1 MKRKKIWIS
10 VIASMLIGTVSVAA
24 SSGIEL
30 HEFLKQKE
38 DYGDFYAEEIGKEYE
53 ENQSPEELA
62 VPVGNEFTVDLQN

>member
-1 MKRKKIWIS
+1 MWNGRKFYYILYK
-10 VIASMLIGTVSVAA
+10 
-24 SSGIEL
+24 
-30 HEFLKQKE
+30 KE